1 MTVKEMKMTAITQTA
16 ARAGTNTQSIV
27 FAFLLGLSV
36 ISLVGVAHSATI
48 HDAAHDLRHAS
59 GFPCH

>member
-1 MTVKEMKMTAITQTA
+1 MTQRTIGATAINATA
-16 ARAGTNTQSIV
+16 SAQSSTLITALFVAALGAGLLFLSG
-27 FAFLLGLSV
+27 FAN
-36 ISLVGVAHSATI
+36 SATL